1 MSDSQTISFYSA
13 IRNDREALGRL
24 AAAKSESELIELI
37 LDEARTRNCLLEVEQ
52 IRAGL
57 ANLGSL
63 VGKAAGNDE
72 LRDFELELVSG
83 GVESAREQWE
93 RAKKAN
99 GACW

>member
-1 MSDSQTISFYSA
+1 MSDSQAISFYSTL
-13 IRNDREALGRL
+13 RNDREALGRL

-37 LDEARTRNCLLEVEQ
+37 LGEARARHYILDVEQ
-52 IRAGL
+52 IMAGL
-57 ANLGSL
+57 ANLGDL
-63 VGKAAGNDE
+63 VGRAAGGDE